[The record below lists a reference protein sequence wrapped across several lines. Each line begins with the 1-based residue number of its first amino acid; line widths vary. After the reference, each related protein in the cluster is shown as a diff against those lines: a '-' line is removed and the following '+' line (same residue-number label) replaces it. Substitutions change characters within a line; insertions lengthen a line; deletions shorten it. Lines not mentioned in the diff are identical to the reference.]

1 MWDQRQTRSCP
12 GVRLASSRGLFFRGF
27 TLIEL
32 LVVIAIIAILAA
44 ILFPVFAQARS
55 KAREGTCLSN
65 VRQIGLALRMYV
77 DDYDGIMP
85 QSSHTGESWI
95 EPLRIYAAKSDDIR
109 FCPDDLLRQERREE
123 GGTSYILNDYLV
135 VPESMAAGMP
145 SLEAL
150 SRPAETIVA
159 FEISLERGTSWSE
172 DHTHARNWF
181 RQPSGAWGRILGDI
195 EPDRHGNSA
204 PLNSNRR
211 TLASRT
217 QGGAIYL
224 YADAHVK
231 RLPSAR
237 IKSWADANINFAEPP
252 L

>member
-1 MWDQRQTRSCP
+1 MKK
-12 GVRLASSRGLFFRGF
+12 VF

-44 ILFPVFAQARS
+44 ILFPVFAQARA
-55 KAREGTCLSN
+55 KARETTCLSN
-65 VRQIGLALRMYV
+65 LRQVGLGLRMYV

-95 EPLRIYAAKSDDIR
+95 EPLKVYVGKSDDIR
-109 FCPDDLLRQERREE
+109 FCPDDLFRRERKNE

-135 VPESMAAGMP
+135 VPESVASGMP
-145 SLEAL
+145 SLDTLA
-150 SRPAETIVA
+150 RPAETIVA
-159 FEISLERGTSWSE
+159 FEISLERGTAWSE
-172 DHTHARNWF
+172 DHTHSRNWF
-181 RQPSGAWGRILGDI
+181 RLPTGAWSRILGDI

-204 PLNSNRR
+204 PVTTNRR
-211 TLASRT
+211 ALPSRT
-217 QGGAIYL
+217 QGGSVYL

-231 RLPSAR
+231 RLPAAR
-237 IKSWADANINFAEPP
+237 IKSWADTNVNFAEPP

>member
-1 MWDQRQTRSCP
+1 MKPLRRS
-12 GVRLASSRGLFFRGF
+12 F

-44 ILFPVFAQARS
+44 ILFPVFAQARA
-55 KAREGTCLSN
+55 KARETTCLSN
-65 VRQIGLALRMYV
+65 LRQVGLALRMYV

-95 EPLRIYAAKSDDIR
+95 GPLKVYAGKSDEIR
-109 FCPDDLLRQERREE
+109 FCPDDPSRTERKDE

-135 VPESMAAGMP
+135 VPDSGTSGMA
-145 SLEAL
+145 SLDNLA
-150 SRPAETIVA
+150 RPADMIVA
-159 FEISLERGTSWSE
+159 FEISLERGTAWSE
-172 DHTHARNWF
+172 DHTHSRNWF
-181 RQPSGAWGRILGDI
+181 RLPTGAWSRILSDI

-204 PLNSNRR
+204 SLTANRR
-211 TLASRT
+211 TLPSRT
-217 QGGAIYL
+217 QGGAVYL

-231 RLPSAR
+231 RIPAAR
-237 IKSWADANINFAEPP
+237 IKSWADSNVNFAEPS